1 VNTYRG
7 LHAAYYDVIYAD
19 KPYAEEARF
28 VAEAIGRHGTEG
40 PWKVL
45 DLACG
50 SGRHAFEFATMG
62 HSVTGVD
69 FSHELLDLA
78 RAGAESRDLDVRFVE
93 QDIRALDIDG
103 GPFDAVTCLFDS
115 IGYLLTNDAIVE
127 ALDRARQHLA
137 PHGAMAVEFLH
148 APAVLRHAS
157 PVRVRRLP
165 TPDEGTLYR
174 ISEVA
179 LDTSRQIMHVDY
191 ELLDLDAAGT
201 AVSHWTE
208 AQDNRYFS
216 LEEMRALFQGAG
228 LTAEFVPAYDE
239 VKTID
244 DRVWHVIALAQL
256 ARTPE
261 RRP

>member
-28 VAEAIGRHGTEG
+28 VAEVIARHGTAG

-50 SGRHAFEFATMG
+50 SGRHAFEFAMMG

-69 FSHELLDLA
+69 YSHDLLNVA
-78 RAGAESRDLDVRFVE
+78 RAGAESRGLDVRFVE
-93 QDIRALDIDG
+93 QDMRALDVDG

-115 IGYLLTNDAIVE
+115 IGYLLTNDAIVG

-137 PHGAMAVEFLH
+137 PHGALAVEFLH

-157 PVRVRRLP
+157 PVRVLRLP
-165 TPDEGTLYR
+165 TPAGGTLYR
-174 ISEVA
+174 ISEVT
-179 LDTSRQIMHVDY
+179 LDTSRQTMHVDF

-208 AQDNRYFS
+208 THDNRYFS

-228 LTAEFVPAYDE
+228 LTPQFIPAYRE
-239 VKTID
+239 VETID
-244 DRVWHVIALAQL
+244 DRVWHVIALARP
-256 ARTPE
+256 ARTA
-261 RRP
+261 

>member
-28 VAEAIGRHGTEG
+28 VAEVIARQDVAG

-50 SGRHAFEFATMG
+50 SGRHAFEFALMG

-69 FSHELLDLA
+69 YSHDLLNLA
-78 RAGAESRDLDVRFVE
+78 RAGAESRGLDVRFVE
-93 QDIRALDIDG
+93 QDMRALDVDG

-115 IGYLLTNDAIVE
+115 IGYLLTNDAIVG

-137 PHGAMAVEFLH
+137 PHGALAVEFLH

-165 TPDEGTLYR
+165 TPAGGTLYR

-179 LDTSRQIMHVDY
+179 LDTSRQTMHVDY

-201 AVSHWTE
+201 AVARWTE
-208 AQDNRYFS
+208 THDNRYFS

-228 LTAEFVPAYDE
+228 LTTQFIPAHGE
-239 VKTID
+239 VETID
-244 DRVWHVIALAQL
+244 DRVWHVIALAQP
-256 ARTPE
+256 ARTA
-261 RRP
+261 